1 MLMKIERSTIN
12 IMDNESKEIVERFPI
27 RLVRDPTA
35 FTSNDPKEVYNNIL
49 IYVVGHTSLDDPASS
64 PAEMHI
70 FQCVNVQA
78 RDLVEV
84 LKSCSSISKT
94 NNAGQKLWQ
103 DLKVDNF
110 IPAYEDVDSDS
121 NRGNKMTINQVK
133 RLPNPSGNPIKYLAF
148 HSLTLRTPAPSPA
161 TISMRRSRC

>member
-1 MLMKIERSTIN
+1 MLMRIEKSTIN
-12 IMDNESKEIVERFPI
+12 IMDNESQEIVEKFPI
-27 RLVRDPTA
+27 RLVRDPTS

-49 IYVVGHTSLDDPASS
+49 IYIVGHTSLDESVSS

-84 LKSCSSISKT
+84 LKSCTTSNKS
-94 NNAGQKLWQ
+94 NNSNQKLWQ

-110 IPAYEDVDSDS
+110 VPAYEDVDSDS
-121 NRGNKMTINQVK
+121 NRDPKMVSNQVIFYC
-133 RLPNPSGNPIKYLAF
+133 PFYLYIYKGF
-148 HSLTLRTPAPSPA
+148 LVSWVFFSHSIQLLR
-161 TISMRRSRC
+161 